1 MYRIVKYIV
10 LDILKNKIILIYAL
24 LLAVL
29 SWSVF
34 SLEDNS
40 TKGILTLLN
49 VVLLTVPLV
58 SIIFSTI
65 YIYNS
70 SEFIELLLSQPIRRK
85 KIWTS
90 LFHGLSFSLVLSFMA
105 GAGIPLL
112 LFAETN
118 VGLMMVAV
126 GCLIS
131 VVFAAIAM
139 LSSIIT
145 RDKAKGI
152 GISIILWL
160 FFSLLFD
167 GLVLFLLF
175 QFADYP
181 IEKLMV
187 AITTLNPIDLARILI
202 LLHLDVSAMMGYTGA
217 IFKDFF
223 GTATGVTSAFVIL
236 LLWVI
241 IPFVISQR
249 RFRYKDL

>member
-1 MYRIVKYIV
+1 MNRIIKFIV
-10 LDILKNKIILIYAL
+10 LDILKNKIILIYSL

-58 SIIFSTI
+58 SVIFSTI
-65 YIYNS
+65 YVYNS
-70 SEFIELLLSQPIRRK
+70 SEFIELLLSQPIKRK
-85 KIWTS
+85 IIWRS
-90 LFHGLSFSLVLSFMA
+90 IFMGLSFSLVFSFIL
-105 GAGIPLL
+105 GAGIPIL
-112 LFAETN
+112 LFAPN
-118 VGLMMVAV
+118 SVGLMMTIV
-126 GCLIS
+126 GCLVTIIFTS
-131 VVFAAIAM
+131 IAL

-175 QFADYP
+175 QLSDYP
-181 IEKLMV
+181 VEKAMIPV
-187 AITTLNPIDLARILI
+187 TALNPIDLARILI

-223 GTATGVTSAFVIL
+223 GTTSGIVAAFAIL
-236 LLWVI
+236 LLWI
-241 IPFVISQR
+241 AIPFRLSLSKFKR
-249 RFRYKDL
+249 KDL

>member
-1 MYRIVKYIV
+1 MNRIIKFIV
-10 LDILKNKIILIYAL
+10 LDILKNKIILVYSL

-65 YIYNS
+65 YVYNS
-70 SEFIELLLSQPIRRK
+70 SEFIELLLSQPIKRK
-85 KIWTS
+85 IIWRS
-90 LFHGLSFSLVLSFMA
+90 IFIGLSSSLVFSFLL
-105 GAGIPLL
+105 GAGIPIL
-112 LFAETN
+112 LFAPN
-118 VGLMMVAV
+118 SVGLMMTIA
-126 GCLIS
+126 GCLVTIIFTS
-131 VVFAAIAM
+131 IAL

-175 QFADYP
+175 QLSDYP
-181 IEKLMV
+181 IEKAMIPV
-187 AITTLNPIDLARILI
+187 TALNPIDLARILI

-223 GTATGVTSAFVIL
+223 GTTSGIVAAFVIL
-236 LLWVI
+236 LLWIV
-241 IPFVISQR
+241 IPFRLSLSKFKR
-249 RFRYKDL
+249 KDL